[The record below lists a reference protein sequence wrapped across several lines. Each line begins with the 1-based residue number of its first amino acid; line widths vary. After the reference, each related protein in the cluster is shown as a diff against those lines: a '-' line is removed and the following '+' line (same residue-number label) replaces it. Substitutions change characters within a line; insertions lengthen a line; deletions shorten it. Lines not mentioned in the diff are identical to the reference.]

1 MMQTHQAEDNRQ
13 GGREQ
18 GEGNGLTKKK
28 KIIITTPPHTIVSSG
43 FEVPRLSLMSCVTRD
58 AFPGLSESLF
68 PSWEMEIRKLLGL
81 EACWQELQGVGVRDG
96 GGVTKHVAWLGIRDP

>member
-1 MMQTHQAEDNRQ
+1 LDPWVEVMMQTHQAEDNRR
-13 GGREQ
+13 GGRDR

-58 AFPGLSESLF
+58 ALPGLSESLF
-68 PSWEMEIRKLLGL
+68 PSWEMEIRKLLAL
-81 EACWQELQGVGVRDG
+81 EACWEEVLMEMAKCDAR
-96 GGVTKHVAWLGIRDP
+96 LRIRDP